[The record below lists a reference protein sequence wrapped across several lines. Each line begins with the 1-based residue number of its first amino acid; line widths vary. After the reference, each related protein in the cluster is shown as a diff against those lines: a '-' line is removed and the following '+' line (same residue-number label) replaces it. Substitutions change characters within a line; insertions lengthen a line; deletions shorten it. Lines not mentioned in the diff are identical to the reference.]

1 MDALAGEL
9 GGTVVAGP
17 APAPLLRAESFY
29 RYQVMIRTGN
39 MAALSRKLSAKAKAL
54 KTPDDIRLVIDI
66 DPLTLS

>member
-1 MDALAGEL
+1 MRE
-9 GGTVVAGP
+9 TVVAGQ
-17 APAPLLRAESFY
+17 APAPQVRAESFN
-29 RYQVMIRTGN
+29 RNQVKIRTGN